1 MRESSL
7 LMRSLRA
14 YAGTAVPER
23 KSEVQSVPERRR
35 VVAPPREE
43 KVSPAS
49 SGDKGRKD
57 SRRTGKDFWAGPG
70 IEIEENSV
78 KRVKRNIFGEALHQ
92 LFGVATDEEL
102 QQQLRVDEE
111 LRDKVASTLTRQVYF
126 EREIVSAIGNLSAE
140 EDKAVERIDV
150 LEEKYRL
157 DRERDLRMDAHRFT
171 LMEDVDR
178 LEDILEAVVTGVVNT
193 RHAAFL
199 SAQAGLS
206 RVATFEFV
214 NVTTTSTGVTVHYLT
229 RLYQTVDV
237 RDVFMG
243 ATYSQVRTPT
253 RDYFLHLS
261 HGVEMPLTE
270 MEVQGT
276 REECD
281 DCAVLVHTGGRRYLV
296 VVPGN
301 LSCVRAAS
309 SRKLEEGVVIRL
321 GREDVCSNAKMLITS
336 GGRHVSQY
344 VVSAVG
350 ANPLVSLVLR
360 RKEQNGQV
368 AARHGTPDAHVAL
381 NIHMRQNLGMAQQDI
396 ENLINET
403 QESFKLYT
411 VTSTGTLTWLGA
423 ISILALLLIALI
435 VRKCCQHA
443 RGHGDDTVF
452 IPPEMPSMIA
462 RRPVPPPPKLP
473 PPPAVVLPRT
483 LVITVLQMS
492 CLM

>member
-1 MRESSL
+1 MPTE
-7 LMRSLRA
+7 RA
-14 YAGTAVPER
+14 G
-23 KSEVQSVPERRR
+23 VQPMPERRK

-43 KVSPAS
+43 KVSPTS
-49 SGDKGRKD
+49 ISLGKKD
-57 SRRTGKDFWAGPG
+57 GRRTGKDFWAGPG
-70 IEIEENSV
+70 VEIEENSV

-126 EREIVSAIGNLSAE
+126 EREIVSAIGNLTAE
-140 EDKAVERIDV
+140 EDKIVDRVDM

-157 DRERDLRMDAHRFT
+157 DKERELRMDAHRFT

-214 NVTTTSTGVTVHYLT
+214 NVTTATTGVTVHYVT
-229 RLYQTVDV
+229 RLYQSVDV
-237 RDVFMG
+237 RDVFVS
-243 ATYSQVRTPT
+243 ATYSQVRTPS

-276 REECD
+276 REECSG
-281 DCAVLVHTGGRRYLV
+281 CAVLVHTGGRRYLA

-301 LSCVRAAS
+301 LSCVRGTGD
-309 SRKLEEGVVIRL
+309 RVIDRMLEEGDVIAL

-344 VVSAVG
+344 IVNAAG
-350 ANPLVSLVLR
+350 ANPLDSLVLR
-360 RKEQNGQV
+360 RKEQSGQV
-368 AARHGTPDAHVAL
+368 ASGHGISDAHAAL

-396 ENLINET
+396 ENLISET
-403 QESFKLYT
+403 QESFRLYT
-411 VTSTGTLTWLGA
+411 VTSTGTLSWLVV
-423 ISILALLLIALI
+423 ISLLALLLIALI
-435 VRKCCQHA
+435 VRKCYQHA
-443 RGHGDDTVF
+443 RGRGDDTVF
-452 IPPEMPSMIA
+452 IPPELPPAVA
-462 RRPVPPPPKLP
+462 RRPVPPPPRFP
-473 PPPAVVLPRT
+473 PPH
-483 LVITVLQMS
+483 Q
-492 CLM
+492 

>member
-1 MRESSL
+1 
-7 LMRSLRA
+7 MRSLRA
-14 YAGTAVPER
+14 YAGTTVPEG
-23 KSEVQSVPERRR
+23 KTEVQSVPERRK

-49 SGDKGRKD
+49 IGDKGRRD
-57 SRRTGKDFWAGPG
+57 GRRTGKDFWAGPG
-70 IEIEENSV
+70 VEIEENSV
-78 KRVKRNIFGEALHQ
+78 RRVKRNIFGEALHQ

-102 QQQLRVDEE
+102 PQQLRMDEE
-111 LRDKVASTLTRQVYF
+111 LRDKVASTFTRQVYF

-140 EDKAVERIDV
+140 EDKAVESIDV

-157 DRERDLRMDAHRFT
+157 DKERDLRMDAHRFT

-178 LEDILEAVVTGVVNT
+178 LEEILEAVVTGVVNT

-214 NVTTTSTGVTVHYLT
+214 NVTATSTGVTVHYLT

-281 DCAVLVHTGGRRYLV
+281 DCAVLVHTGG
-296 VVPGN
+296 
-301 LSCVRAAS
+301 
-309 SRKLEEGVVIRL
+309 
-321 GREDVCSNAKMLITS
+321 T
-336 GGRHVSQY
+336 
-344 VVSAVG
+344 
-350 ANPLVSLVLR
+350 
-360 RKEQNGQV
+360 
-368 AARHGTPDAHVAL
+368 
-381 NIHMRQNLGMAQQDI
+381 
-396 ENLINET
+396 
-403 QESFKLYT
+403 
-411 VTSTGTLTWLGA
+411 
-423 ISILALLLIALI
+423 
-435 VRKCCQHA
+435 
-443 RGHGDDTVF
+443 
-452 IPPEMPSMIA
+452 
-462 RRPVPPPPKLP
+462 
-473 PPPAVVLPRT
+473 
-483 LVITVLQMS
+483 
-492 CLM
+492 